1 MGQRDL
7 LHWQCSCRT
16 YILCARSIFP
26 IRSHSCESAG
36 CIWTSIDA
44 QQGRSGQR
52 DTCFFWEDVLLTD
65 GLLRSEGKSC
75 LTGSV
80 LNGEKLKKSISD
92 PLISSF
98 LLLSSVAH
106 VWPVLF
112 NAGTDM
118 THIPILYFDF
128 CPGFVKYI
136 KTKLICFW
144 NNKHRYLYSSAK
156 CTSAISN
163 VIYTLKHVFTQAAL
177 VWPKFAFLQ
186 QN

>member
-1 MGQRDL
+1 M
-7 LHWQCSCRT
+7 
-16 YILCARSIFP
+16 
-26 IRSHSCESAG
+26 
-36 CIWTSIDA
+36 
-44 QQGRSGQR
+44 
-52 DTCFFWEDVLLTD
+52 
-65 GLLRSEGKSC
+65 
-75 LTGSV
+75 

-118 THIPILYFDF
+118 TQIPILYFDF

-156 CTSAISN
+156 CASAISN

-177 VWPKFAFLQ
+177 VWPKFALLQ
-186 QN
+186 QNWRETKQNVKMLTTAQPNYLNCFVIFFHVMWQSVALAPSLLFDSSKHRLIGDILSMPCCRIDIQNFSKALDPHQPADL

>member
-1 MGQRDL
+1 M
-7 LHWQCSCRT
+7 
-16 YILCARSIFP
+16 
-26 IRSHSCESAG
+26 
-36 CIWTSIDA
+36 
-44 QQGRSGQR
+44 
-52 DTCFFWEDVLLTD
+52 TD

-98 LLLSSVAH
+98 LLLSSVAY

-118 THIPILYFDF
+118 TQIPILYFDF

-156 CTSAISN
+156 CASAISN
-163 VIYTLKHVFTQAAL
+163 VIYTLIL
-177 VWPKFAFLQ
+177 VCFYSSCVSLAQICIATTKLKSDKTKR
-186 QN
+186 